1 MLDMVRIG
9 AKICELRRSLG
20 LSQEELASRLYITR
34 QALSKWENGSSIPS
48 IDLLVEVSRLFS
60 VSIDEI
66 LCLDAKEPDIDPD
79 DIFRGHT
86 RDFVVRTVAEG
97 RLKINLPDVFYQFSP
112 IERIYILRS
121 VKDGSLPV
129 DRAELWAKLTP
140 SEQRFLGGEI

>member
-1 MLDMVRIG
+1 MVRIG
-9 AKICELRRSLG
+9 AKICELRRSQG

-66 LCLDAKEPDIDPD
+66 LCLGVEPPDIDPE

-86 RDFVVRTVAEG
+86 RDYIVKMVAEG
-97 RLKINLPDVFYQFSP
+97 KLDVKLSDVFYQFSP

-121 VKDGSLPV
+121 IKDGELAV
-129 DRAELWAKLTP
+129 DRGELWVKLTP